1 MGLHT
6 GDRSTMIAT
15 HKHPARRNP
24 LRSGRKNVHER
35 WSSRGIFVLAAGG
48 AAIGFNNF
56 WQFPYLAI
64 EHGGGAFLI
73 VYLLSVLLIGLPL
86 LMAEFALGRSG
97 RASPIGA
104 FRFMT
109 QRARANPLWKV
120 VGWMGVLSVF
130 LILSYLSVI
139 AGWVIA
145 YMLRAAFG
153 VYAGLTADGMGAQF
167 AQMVKDPE
175 RQLFWHTLFM
185 TITMLVAARG
195 VRHGLEMVVRYAV
208 PLLLGVLLALT
219 VYVATTDAFAHAVSV
234 FFLPDFSKLTGM
246 GVLAAVSH
254 AFFSLGLGAGAML
267 MYGAYLGADAPIPR
281 LSFYVVG
288 LDTLTSLAVSLVV
301 LSILFAGNVEL
312 SSGPSLVFQSL
323 PLAFDHI
330 PYGRIL
336 IVVFFGLLVV
346 AALTSAISLAEP
358 VMVWLSEQFGM
369 SLHRSAILCGISAWS
384 LGVITILSFH
394 DWAFSFQLFGVV
406 KNLGFFDMMQVL
418 TAHVLLPVSG
428 ILIALFVGWALKP
441 EMMREAL
448 PLRQIWLYNIWRW
461 LLRIVIPVLLL
472 IVLFNLPELFA

>member
-1 MGLHT
+1 
-6 GDRSTMIAT
+6 
-15 HKHPARRNP
+15 
-24 LRSGRKNVHER
+24 
-35 WSSRGIFVLAAGG
+35 
-48 AAIGFNNF
+48 
-56 WQFPYLAI
+56 
-64 EHGGGAFLI
+64 
-73 VYLLSVLLIGLPL
+73 
-86 LMAEFALGRSG
+86 
-97 RASPIGA
+97 
-104 FRFMT
+104 
-109 QRARANPLWKV
+109 
-120 VGWMGVLSVF
+120 
-130 LILSYLSVI
+130 
-139 AGWVIA
+139 
-145 YMLRAAFG
+145 
-153 VYAGLTADGMGAQF
+153 
-167 AQMVKDPE
+167 
-175 RQLFWHTLFM
+175 
-185 TITMLVAARG
+185 
-195 VRHGLEMVVRYAV
+195 
-208 PLLLGVLLALT
+208 VLLALT
-219 VYVATTDAFAHAVSV
+219 VYVATTDAFAHAASV

-288 LDTLTSLAVSLVV
+288 LDTLTSVAVSLVV
-301 LSILFAGNVEL
+301 LSILFAGNVEM

-336 IVVFFGLLVV
+336 IVVFFALLVV

-369 SLHRSAILCGISAWS
+369 SLQRSAILCGISAWS

-406 KNLGFFDMMQVL
+406 KKLGFFDVMQVL

-441 EMMREAL
+441 DMMREAL
-448 PLRQIWLYNIWRW
+448 PLRQDWLYRTWLW